1 MLAGN
6 LDNFLV
12 TSLFCEKKGLGAN
25 KNLFFDHLEF
35 MLTLVIP

>member
-12 TSLFCEKKGLGAN
+12 TSLFTEKKGLGAN

-35 MLTLVIP
+35 MLTFVIS